1 MKEQLVFCTA
11 LMDDLKKNV
20 KLYLANGGNSFQG
33 GNWMNK
39 NHGPTAL
46 KRKITML
53 RQELLH
59 RLQMSL
65 GIFENVKKE
74 G

>member
-1 MKEQLVFCTA
+1 MKEQLIFCTA

-20 KLYLANGGNSFQG
+20 KLYIANGGNNFQGVNSFQG

-46 KRKITML
+46 KRKITLL
-53 RQELLH
+53 RQELLNLE
-59 RLQMSL
+59 RM
-65 GIFENVKKE
+65 IENV
-74 G
+74 